1 VGGLVSPHFFH
12 PPIEKKRKIMKKLVA
27 AACFALSFAIPSVYA
42 QSASGIPGAAPIDP
56 DSAAA
61 VKELLAAMHYRD
73 SMHLMV
79 GQMKKAL
86 PAMQLESATASINAN
101 QAFTEGQ
108 KSQAIAKAQSDAE
121 QRAAML
127 GATFDDASMDDLVAE
142 LVPLYARNFTAAEI
156 RQMAAFYNTP
166 VGTKMMRVMPQLAG
180 EMMQISQRVMMPRF
194 KMAMEKAAQP
204 K

>member
-1 VGGLVSPHFFH
+1 
-12 PPIEKKRKIMKKLVA
+12 MKKIVV
-27 AACFALSFAIPSVYA
+27 AACFALSLALPSAVFAES
-42 QSASGIPGAAPIDP
+42 AAPVDP

-79 GQMKKAL
+79 QQMQKAL
-86 PAMQLESATASINAN
+86 PAMQLESATTAINAN
-101 QAFTEGQ
+101 KAFTDEQ
-108 KSQAIAKAQSDAE
+108 KSKAIAKAQGDAE

-127 GATFDDASMDDLVAE
+127 GAAFDQSMMDDLVVE

-166 VGTKMMRVMPQLAG
+166 VGTKMMQVMPQLAG
-180 EMMQISQRVMMPRF
+180 ELMQVSQRVMMPR
-194 KMAMEKAAQP
+194 MKAAMDKAAKPQ
-204 K
+204 